1 MDRSIDQLCAAAK
14 LIGASESIA
23 ASGLL
28 PEAVEMMLRECV
40 AEARSAFHLY
50 QEEAEAA

>member
-1 MDRSIDQLCAAAK
+1 MDQSIDQICAAAK

-28 PEAVEMMLRECV
+28 PEAVEMMLRECI
-40 AEARSAFHLY
+40 AEARSAFQLY
-50 QEEAEAA
+50 QEVDEAA